1 MKVRHKIL
9 SLAGFV
15 LLAGSASA
23 EILFTD
29 SVEKPTVTGLS
40 VSDIPTGWLQSAR
53 GFGSTNRGFANKDSL
68 DFTTPFG
75 NQALE
80 AHFATN
86 AGWTTASGTIGNLV
100 EGVTYTLT
108 LNVAANT
115 GDAVD
120 FNVALLAFDAAQV
133 IRDDVRFGTMEGNNA
148 TLLGPLIF
156 SGEANTDDM
165 SQTVTIHYTATA
177 DVAGKDLAIR
187 VRARESLPV
196 YFDNFK
202 LSQGVVSKPSTN
214 DVIPEPSTN
223 ALLGL
228 GGFTVI
234 FR

>member
-1 MKVRHKIL
+1 MTATHKMI
-9 SLAGFV
+9 SLTGFAM
-15 LLAGSASA
+15 LTGSASA
-23 EILFTD
+23 VVLFTD
-29 SVEKPTVTGLS
+29 SVESPTVTGLS
-40 VSDIPTGWLQSAR
+40 ASDIPSGWMQSAQGYSAEKR
-53 GFGSTNRGFANKDSL
+53 GLANEDTL

-80 AHFATN
+80 SHFATN
-86 AGWTTASGTIGNLV
+86 AGWTTASGTIGSLV

-133 IRDDVRFGTMEGNNA
+133 IRDDVRSGTMEGNNA
-148 TLLGPLIF
+148 ILLGPLIF

-165 SQTVTIHYTATA
+165 SQTVTINYTATA
-177 DVAGKDLAIR
+177 GVAGKDLAIR
-187 VRARESLPV
+187 VRNHESLPV

-202 LSQGVVSKPSTN
+202 LTHDVVSAPT
-214 DVIPEPSTN
+214 IN

-228 GGFTVI
+228 GGLTLI
-234 FR
+234 LR